1 MGTFT
6 PISLGL
12 DDFIQGGL
20 LSDIPVEILQIKF
33 RGFDYQG
40 AVSKDVLC
48 VWLQFGLLDD
58 NLKRTTD
65 EPVEQFMSAG
75 GDLDEVMLSEPDQD
89 MVGVLN
95 STGAKSAMTKG
106 SNFEIF
112 LQSLTKPINGGPAM
126 PKNWLRDNRSSLKCL
141 LGLKFHLFRSPAPKR
156 EGIDTSGRKRK
167 EFEQQVP
174 TATKIYWA
182 PWAAKQTAGK
192 VDRKLAVVPAAG
204 TAPAAPAPAA
214 ETTQQVNGS
223 AAAAGSGADEL
234 TIQAIDT
241 VKAVLAENPIF
252 ESIVDLKVAAFRHH
266 SKTKADIRNSIV
278 KMLAD
283 PAWLV
288 ANGFKVQPADAAGN
302 QMVMA

>member
-6 PISLGL
+6 PIPLGL
-12 DDFIQGGL
+12 DDFVQGGL
-20 LSDIPVEILQIKF
+20 LSDVPVEILQIKF
-33 RGFDYQG
+33 RGFDYGG
-40 AVSKDVLC
+40 AVSKDILA
-48 VWLQFGLLDD
+48 VWVQFGLLDD

-75 GDLDEVMLSEPDQD
+75 GDLDEVMISEPDGD

-126 PKNWLRDNRSSLKCL
+126 PKNWLRDNHSSLKCL

-174 TATKIYWA
+174 TATKVYWA
-182 PWAAKQTAGK
+182 PWAAKQAAGK
-192 VDRKLAVVPAAG
+192 VDKKPAAAA
-204 TAPAAPAPAA
+204 TAQAAAAPA

-223 AAAAGSGADEL
+223 AAAAGGGVDEI
-234 TIQAIDT
+234 TQQAIDT
-241 VKAVLAENPIF
+241 VKAVLADNPIF
-252 ESIVDLKVAAFRHH
+252 ESIDDLKVAAFRHH
-266 SKTKADIRNSIV
+266 SKTKADTRNQIV
-278 KMLAD
+278 KTLAD

-288 ANGFKVQPADAAGN
+288 ANGFKVQPADAAGK
-302 QMVMA
+302 QMVIA